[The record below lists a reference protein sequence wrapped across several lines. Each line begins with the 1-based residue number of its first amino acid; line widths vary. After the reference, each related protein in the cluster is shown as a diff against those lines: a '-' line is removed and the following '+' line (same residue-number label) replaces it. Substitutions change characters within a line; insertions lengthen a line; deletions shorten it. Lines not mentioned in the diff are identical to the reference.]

1 MLTKNKI
8 KNKLLKNTD
17 LLRKYN
23 VSRIGIFGSYVN
35 GKPKRKSDID
45 LLVDFSDTIDLFS
58 YVNLSDSISQ
68 LLKKKV
74 DLVSVNGIKPY
85 IKDRILDEVEWI
97 EGL

>member
-8 KNKLLKNTD
+8 KAKLIQNSGLLK
-17 LLRKYN
+17 KYH
-23 VSRIGIFGSYVN
+23 VSRIGIFGSYAN
-35 GKPKRKSDID
+35 GKPSGKSDID
-45 LLVDFSDTIDLFS
+45 ILVDFSDTIDLFS
-58 YVNLSDSISQ
+58 YVNLSDSISE

-85 IKDRILDEVEWI
+85 IKDRILNEVEWI

>member
-8 KNKLLKNTD
+8 KKKLITNSGLLK
-17 LLRKYN
+17 KYN
-23 VSRIGIFGSYVN
+23 VSRIGIFGSYAN
-35 GKPKRKSDID
+35 GKPERKSDID

-58 YVNLSDSISQ
+58 YVNLSDSISE

-74 DLVSVNGIKPY
+74 DLVSVNGIKSR
-85 IKDRILDEVEWI
+85 IKDRILAEVEWI